1 MPTNSI
7 NKTTDVLRKCRK
19 NSKIIGIIIKGNNQ
33 LKKKLNRVLFSGLSL
48 SLLFLLSGCVSRDSH
63 GNPTGTIWHL
73 LGEPMA
79 KLIQYFANNMDLGF
93 GLAIILVTIIVRCI
107 ILPLGLYQSWKA
119 SYQSE
124 KMAYLKPI
132 FAPINERMRNATT
145 QEEKLAA
152 QTELMAAQKENGINM
167 LGGMGCLPLLVQMP
181 FFSAMYFAAQ
191 YTQGVSGSTFLGIDL
206 GSRSMPLTAVIAIL
220 YFFQSW
226 LSMQAVAE
234 EQRAAMKGTMYVM
247 PLMMVFFG
255 MSMPASVLLYWLVG
269 GFFSII
275 QQLITMF
282 IIKPKLRKQ
291 IAEEFEKNPPKTYKS
306 TKRKDV
312 TPAATTQLN
321 KPKKS
326 NRNAGKQCHRK

>member
-1 MPTNSI
+1 M
-7 NKTTDVLRKCRK
+7 
-19 NSKIIGIIIKGNNQ
+19 
-33 LKKKLNRVLFSGLSL
+33 KKKLNRVLFSGLSL
-48 SLLFLLSGCVSRDSH
+48 SLLFLLTGCVSRDSS
-63 GNPTGTIWHL
+63 GNPTGTIWHI

-79 KLIQYFANNMDLGF
+79 KLIQYFANNVGLGF

-132 FAPINERMRNATT
+132 FEPINERMRNATT
-145 QEEKLAA
+145 PEEKLAA

-191 YTQGVSGSTFLGIDL
+191 YTQGVSESTFLGIDL
-206 GSRSMPLTAVIAIL
+206 GTRSIPLTAVIAVL

-226 LSMQAVAE
+226 LSMQGVAE

-306 TKRKDV
+306 AKRKDV

>member
-1 MPTNSI
+1 M
-7 NKTTDVLRKCRK
+7 
-19 NSKIIGIIIKGNNQ
+19 
-33 LKKKLNRVLFSGLSL
+33 KKKLNRVLFSGLSL

-152 QTELMAAQKENGINM
+152 QAELMAAQKENGINM

-306 TKRKDV
+306 AKRKDV
-312 TPAATTQLN
+312 KPAATTQLN

>member
-1 MPTNSI
+1 M
-7 NKTTDVLRKCRK
+7 
-19 NSKIIGIIIKGNNQ
+19 
-33 LKKKLNRVLFSGLSL
+33 KKKLNRVLFSGLSL
-48 SLLFLLSGCVSRDSH
+48 SLLFLLSGCVSQDSH
-63 GNPTGTIWHL
+63 GNPTGTIWHV

-79 KLIQYFANNMDLGF
+79 KLIQHFANNMDLGF

-191 YTQGVSGSTFLGIDL
+191 YTQGVSESTFLGIDL

-312 TPAATTQLN
+312 TPAAATTQLN

-326 NRNAGKQCHRK
+326 NRNAGKQRHSK

>member
-1 MPTNSI
+1 
-7 NKTTDVLRKCRK
+7 
-19 NSKIIGIIIKGNNQ
+19 
-33 LKKKLNRVLFSGLSL
+33 
-48 SLLFLLSGCVSRDSH
+48 
-63 GNPTGTIWHL
+63 
-73 LGEPMA
+73 
-79 KLIQYFANNMDLGF
+79 
-93 GLAIILVTIIVRCI
+93 
-107 ILPLGLYQSWKA
+107 
-119 SYQSE
+119 
-124 KMAYLKPI
+124 
-132 FAPINERMRNATT
+132 
-145 QEEKLAA
+145 
-152 QTELMAAQKENGINM
+152 
-167 LGGMGCLPLLVQMP
+167 
-181 FFSAMYFAAQ
+181 MYFAAQ

-291 IAEEFEKNPPKTYKS
+291 IAEEFEKNPPKLTN
-306 TKRKDV
+306 
-312 TPAATTQLN
+312 QLN
-321 KPKKS
+321 VKTLHLLQQL
-326 NRNAGKQCHRK
+326 NLTNLRKVTVTLVNNVTVNNS

>member
-1 MPTNSI
+1 M
-7 NKTTDVLRKCRK
+7 
-19 NSKIIGIIIKGNNQ
+19 
-33 LKKKLNRVLFSGLSL
+33 KKKLNRVLFSGLSL
-48 SLLFLLSGCVSRDSH
+48 SLLFLLTGCVSRDSS
-63 GNPTGTIWHL
+63 GNPTGTIWHI

-79 KLIQYFANNMDLGF
+79 KLIQCFANNVGLGF

-132 FAPINERMRNATT
+132 FEPINERMRNATT

-167 LGGMGCLPLLVQMP
+167 LGGLGCLPLLVQMP

-191 YTQGVSGSTFLGIDL
+191 YTQGVSESTFLGINL
-206 GSRSMPLTAVIAIL
+206 GTRSVPLTAVIAVL

-226 LSMQAVAE
+226 LSMQGVAE

-275 QQLITMF
+275 QQVITMF
-282 IIKPKLRKQ
+282 IIKPRLRKK
-291 IAEEFEKNPPKTYKS
+291 IAVEFEKNPPKTYKS
-306 TKRKDV
+306 KARKDV
-312 TPAATTQLN
+312 TPATNNAQLSN

-326 NRNAGKQCHRK
+326 NRNAGKQRKRK